1 MEKELDKLEKALLA
15 DLKKA
20 TVAVMKQRK
29 VETSSDL
36 INSVS
41 WQEKN
46 NVFTLVANDY
56 FEWVDKGRKRGI
68 MPPPQ
73 DLIPW
78 MKKNGITPTGGMSY
92 NQLAFVIA
100 NSIKKN
106 GIKAKNYTTPIIDVT
121 SDIIAE
127 EYADVISNAIV
138 DELVYSLEN
147 FNK

>member
-1 MEKELDKLEKALLA
+1 MQKQIEKIEKELLK

-20 TVAVMKQRK
+20 TIAVMKQRK
-29 VETSSDL
+29 VSQSSNL
-36 INSVS
+36 IKSVE
-41 WQEKN
+41 WVEKKD
-46 NVFTLVANDY
+46 VFTLIAEDY
-56 FEWVDKGRKRGI
+56 FEWVDTGRRKGI

-78 MKKNGITPTGGMSY
+78 MKKVGITPSSKMSY
-92 NQLAFVIA
+92 NQLSFIIA

-127 EYADVISNAIV
+127 QVAEGISVAVV
-138 DELVYSLEN
+138 DELVEALES
-147 FNK
+147 